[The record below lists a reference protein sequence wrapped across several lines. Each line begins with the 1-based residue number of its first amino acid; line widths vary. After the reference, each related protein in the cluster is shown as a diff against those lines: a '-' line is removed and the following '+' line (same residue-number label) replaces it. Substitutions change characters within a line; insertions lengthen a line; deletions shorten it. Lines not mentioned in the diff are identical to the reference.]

1 MTVEPSRRAQFPLG
15 ASLTLA
21 QLGGPGVQVG
31 RGGPGVRIGRGS
43 DPHRLLAALRA
54 DEPVSW
60 VPALGG
66 WLVTSRATA
75 LELMRDTEIFTVDDP
90 RFSTAQVVGPSML
103 SLDGSEHDRHRTPF
117 ADPFRRSAVHATF
130 AEWSRAETRRLVA
143 GLAPLGAADL
153 ATDLAAPLAVS
164 TVTRALGLVDVD
176 QEQMLGWYTAIV
188 DAVVEAAAG
197 RDVPPAGVAAVAD
210 LRLQVDRTVDEAG
223 TSLLAAVAGTGTLGG
238 DEVFSNTAILLF
250 GAIETS
256 QGMTANA
263 LLHLLSHP
271 DQLDEVRA
279 GMSPERSRPANGSSG
294 DRTSGEHGP
303 GEHSPDENPLLA
315 NAVEESLRFE
325 PAVALVDRYATT
337 DVELGD
343 ARIAMGDLVSVAI
356 AGVNRDPATFE
367 DPDRFDVHRPNAR
380 QHLSFV
386 HGTHACLGMHLAR
399 LETREAIAA
408 VFDLLPCVR
417 LDADRSLPPQGM
429 IFRRTPSVVATW
441 EADG

>member
-15 ASLTLA
+15 ASLTLD
-21 QLGGPGVQVG
+21 QLGGPGVQV
-31 RGGPGVRIGRGS
+31 GRGS

-75 LELMRDTEIFTVDDP
+75 LELMRDTETFTVDDP

-103 SLDGSEHDRHRTPF
+103 SLDGTEHDRHRTPF

-130 AEWSRAETRRLVA
+130 AEWTRAETRRLVA

-223 TSLLAAVAGTGTLGG
+223 TSLLAAVAGTGALGR

-279 GMSPERSRPANGSSG
+279 GMSPERNRPANGSSG
-294 DRTSGEHGP
+294 DRPS
-303 GEHSPDENPLLA
+303 GEHSPDENLLLA

-343 ARIAMGDLVSVAI
+343 ARIAMSDLVSVAI

-367 DPDRFDVHRPNAR
+367 NPDRFDVHRPNAR
-380 QHLSFV
+380 HHLSFV

-408 VFDLLPCVR
+408 VLDLLPGVH
-417 LDADRSLPPQGM
+417 LNADRSLPPQGV

>member
-15 ASLTLA
+15 ASLTLD
-21 QLGGPGVQVG
+21 QLGGPGVRV
-31 RGGPGVRIGRGS
+31 GRGS

-103 SLDGSEHDRHRTPF
+103 SLDGTEHDRHRTPF

-130 AEWSRAETRRLVA
+130 AEWTRAETRRLVA

-223 TSLLAAVAGTGTLGG
+223 TSLLAAVAGTGALGR

-279 GMSPERSRPANGSSG
+279 GMSPERNRPANGSSG
-294 DRTSGEHGP
+294 DRPS
-303 GEHSPDENPLLA
+303 GEHSPDENLLLA

-343 ARIAMGDLVSVAI
+343 ARIAMSDLVSVAI

-367 DPDRFDVHRPNAR
+367 NPDRFDVHRPNAR
-380 QHLSFV
+380 HHLSFV

-408 VFDLLPCVR
+408 VLDLLPGVH
-417 LDADRSLPPQGM
+417 LNADRSLPPQGV

>member
-15 ASLTLA
+15 ASLTLD
-21 QLGGPGVQVG
+21 QLGGPGVQV
-31 RGGPGVRIGRGS
+31 GRGS

-75 LELMRDTEIFTVDDP
+75 LELMRDTETFTVDDP

-103 SLDGSEHDRHRTPF
+103 SLDGTEHDRHRTPF

-130 AEWSRAETRRLVA
+130 AEWTRAETRRLVA

-223 TSLLAAVAGTGTLGG
+223 TSLLAAVAGTGALGR

-279 GMSPERSRPANGSSG
+279 GMSPERNRPANGSSG
-294 DRTSGEHGP
+294 DRPS
-303 GEHSPDENPLLA
+303 GEHSPDENLLLA

-343 ARIAMGDLVSVAI
+343 AKIAMSDLVSVAI

-367 DPDRFDVHRPNAR
+367 NPDRFDVHRPNAR
-380 QHLSFV
+380 HHLSFV

-408 VFDLLPCVR
+408 VLDLLPGVH
-417 LDADRSLPPQGM
+417 LNADRSLPPQGV

>member
-15 ASLTLA
+15 ASLTLD
-21 QLGGPGVQVG
+21 QLGGPGVQV
-31 RGGPGVRIGRGS
+31 GRGS

-75 LELMRDTEIFTVDDP
+75 LELMRDTETFTVDDP

-103 SLDGSEHDRHRTPF
+103 SLDGTEHDRHRTPF

-130 AEWSRAETRRLVA
+130 AEWTRAETRRLVA

-153 ATDLAAPLAVS
+153 ATDLAASLAVS

-223 TSLLAAVAGTGTLGG
+223 TSLLAAVAGTGALGR

-279 GMSPERSRPANGSSG
+279 GMSPERNRPANGSSG
-294 DRTSGEHGP
+294 DRPS
-303 GEHSPDENPLLA
+303 GEHSPDENLLLA

-343 ARIAMGDLVSVAI
+343 ARIAMSDLVSVAI

-367 DPDRFDVHRPNAR
+367 NPDRFDVHRPNAR
-380 QHLSFV
+380 HHLSFV

-408 VFDLLPCVR
+408 VLDLLPGVR
-417 LDADRSLPPQGM
+417 LNADRSLPPQGV

>member
-15 ASLTLA
+15 ASLTLD
-21 QLGGPGVQVG
+21 QLGGPGVQV
-31 RGGPGVRIGRGS
+31 GRGS

-75 LELMRDTEIFTVDDP
+75 LELMRDTETFTVDDP

-103 SLDGSEHDRHRTPF
+103 SLDGTEHDRHRTPF

-130 AEWSRAETRRLVA
+130 AEWTRAETRRLVA

-223 TSLLAAVAGTGTLGG
+223 TSLLAAVAGTGALGR

-279 GMSPERSRPANGSSG
+279 GMSPERNRPANGSSG
-294 DRTSGEHGP
+294 DRPS
-303 GEHSPDENPLLA
+303 GEHSPDENLLLA

-343 ARIAMGDLVSVAI
+343 ARIAMSDLVSVAI

-367 DPDRFDVHRPNAR
+367 NPDRFDVHRPNAR
-380 QHLSFV
+380 HHLSFV

-408 VFDLLPCVR
+408 VLDLLPGVR
-417 LDADRSLPPQGM
+417 LNADRSLPPQGV

>member
-15 ASLTLA
+15 ASLTLD
-21 QLGGPGVQVG
+21 QLGGPGVQV
-31 RGGPGVRIGRGS
+31 GRGS

-75 LELMRDTEIFTVDDP
+75 LELMRDTETFTVDDP

-103 SLDGSEHDRHRTPF
+103 SLDGTEHDRHRTPF

-130 AEWSRAETRRLVA
+130 AEWSRAETRGLVA

-223 TSLLAAVAGTGTLGG
+223 TSLLAAVAGTGALGR

-279 GMSPERSRPANGSSG
+279 GMSPERNRPANGSSG
-294 DRTSGEHGP
+294 DRPS
-303 GEHSPDENPLLA
+303 GEHSPDENLLLA

-367 DPDRFDVHRPNAR
+367 NPDRFDVHRPNAR
-380 QHLSFV
+380 HHLSFV

-408 VFDLLPCVR
+408 VLDLLPGVR
-417 LDADRSLPPQGM
+417 LNADRSLPPQGV